1 MTELE
6 FCVGMNSREK
16 YSDCLLI
23 SIPPLQLALHHSPQ
37 TWSSKTAAT
46 RSRSPSSTACSSV
59 SRSALLPA
67 KMSPP
72 RCCLIFVS
80 FCCCLVP
87 LPLHGMQR
95 FSDLFVLACR
105 PRRHPVPTELR
116 DLRPR
121 TLKVRFLLLLPLL
134 TTACFCS
141 LNFQ

>member
-6 FCVGMNSREK
+6 FWVGMNSREK

-23 SIPPLQLALHHSPQ
+23 SIPPLQLALHQSPQ
-37 TWSSKTAAT
+37 TWSSKTAVT

-105 PRRHPVPTELR
+105 PRRHLYPLSSGIAGHVKKNIEGEIP
-116 DLRPR
+116 
-121 TLKVRFLLLLPLL
+121 LLLLLL
-134 TTACFCS
+134 AAACF
-141 LNFQ
+141 FTV

>member
-1 MTELE
+1 
-6 FCVGMNSREK
+6 MNSREK

-23 SIPPLQLALHHSPQ
+23 SIPPLQLALHQSPQ

-87 LPLHGMQR
+87 LLPLHGMQR

-105 PRRHPVPTELR
+105 PRRHLYPLRSGIAGHVKKNIEGEVPL
-116 DLRPR
+116 P
-121 TLKVRFLLLLPLL
+121 LLLL
-134 TTACFCS
+134 TAACFLLS
-141 LNFQ
+141 ELSVN